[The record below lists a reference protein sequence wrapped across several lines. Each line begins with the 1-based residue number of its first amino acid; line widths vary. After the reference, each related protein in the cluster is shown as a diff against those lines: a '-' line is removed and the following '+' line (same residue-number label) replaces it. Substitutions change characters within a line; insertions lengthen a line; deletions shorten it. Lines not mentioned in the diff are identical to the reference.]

1 MFNTFLFLL
10 YFKEKI
16 DLYQGTQL
24 VLLNVN
30 SRNSSNHE
38 LSVYQLNSTNQSLF
52 QFIIS
57 NKLLDLIWKY
67 FLRCR
72 YTARNMFIRIDW

>member
-57 NKLLDLIWKY
+57 NKLLDLI
-67 FLRCR
+67 
-72 YTARNMFIRIDW
+72 

>member
-16 DLYQGTQL
+16 DLYQGIQL

-57 NKLLDLIWKY
+57 NKLLDLI
-67 FLRCR
+67 
-72 YTARNMFIRIDW
+72 

>member
-16 DLYQGTQL
+16 DLNQGTQL

-57 NKLLDLIWKY
+57 NKLLDLI
-67 FLRCR
+67 
-72 YTARNMFIRIDW
+72 

>member
-1 MFNTFLFLL
+1 MAQSVSIRVFIFTAIHFLFMFNTFLFLL

-57 NKLLDLIWKY
+57 NKLLDLI
-67 FLRCR
+67 
-72 YTARNMFIRIDW
+72 